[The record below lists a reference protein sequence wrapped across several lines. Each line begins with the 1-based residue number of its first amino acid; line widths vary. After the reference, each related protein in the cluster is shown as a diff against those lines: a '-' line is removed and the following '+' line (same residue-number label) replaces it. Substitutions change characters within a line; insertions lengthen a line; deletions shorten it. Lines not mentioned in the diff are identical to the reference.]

1 MDCVN
6 YRLEMFPYL
15 KHELNLKKTK
25 RLLEHVECCP
35 ECKEEMKIQFL
46 VMEGMK
52 RREFGGSYNLEE
64 EFEQS
69 IKEALRECRTLS
81 KVKRMVLG
89 FFYGGS
95 LMVLAFLIKGIMI

>member
-52 RREFGGSYNLEE
+52 RREFGGGYNLEE